1 VSGLVAIFVSG
12 NVWVALFT
20 IGISLAAPI
29 IWAALGELIVEQSG
43 VLNIGIEG
51 VMLFAAFACALAYT
65 ETGSI
70 AAALATAVGTGIV
83 CGLVLGVF
91 FVRLGGDQIVIGILF
106 SLVAIALTTLLSQKY
121 LNFVTPRTLP
131 TVDIPGLGAIP
142 YVGHVLFQQDALVYG
157 SFVVAPIVWFV
168 MFRTWFGLHART
180 VADHPRAGEA
190 AGLDVRGLRYVA
202 LVFGCALTS
211 VGGATLVLSTSGG
224 FQVNMTNGRG
234 YIALAV
240 VVLARW
246 NPFGVI
252 LAALL
257 FGTAQALQFV
267 AQNLGPLGFIHSDVW
282 LMLPYAVTILAV
294 VFAAGSHYPAA
305 CGVPFRP
312 ASR

>member
-1 VSGLVAIFVSG
+1 MTGLLGIFVSG

-29 IWAALGELIVEQSG
+29 MWAALGELVVEQSG

-51 VMLFAAFACALAYT
+51 VMLFGAFSCALAYN
-65 ETGSI
+65 ETGNLAVAI
-70 AAALATAVGTGIV
+70 AVAVGAGFL
-83 CGLVLGVF
+83 CGLVLGVL

-106 SLVAIALTTLLSQKY
+106 SLVVVALTTLLSTKY
-121 LNFVTPRTLP
+121 LNFVQPRTLP
-131 TVDIPGLGAIP
+131 LEKLPGLGDIP
-142 YVGHVLFQQDALVYG
+142 YLGHILFQQDGLVYG
-157 SFVVAPIVWFV
+157 AFVVALVVWYLLR
-168 MFRTWFGLHART
+168 RTWFGLHAR
-180 VADHPRAGEA
+180 AIAEHPRAGEA
-190 AGLDVRGLRYVA
+190 AGLGVQRVRYAA
-202 LVFGCALTS
+202 LLIGCALTA

-267 AQNLGPLGFIHSDVW
+267 VQNLGPLGSVHSDIW
-282 LMLPYAVTILAV
+282 LMLPYAITILAV
-294 VFAAGSHYPAA
+294 VFARGSHYPAA

-312 ASR
+312 ARR

>member
-1 VSGLVAIFVSG
+1 MTGLLGIFVSG
-12 NVWVALFT
+12 NVWVGLFT

-29 IWAALGELIVEQSG
+29 IWAALGELVVEQSG

-51 VMLFAAFACALAYT
+51 VMLFAAFCCALAYT
-65 ETGSI
+65 DTGSI
-70 AAALATAVGTGIV
+70 AAALAVAVGSGV
-83 CGLVLGVF
+83 LCGLVLSVL

-106 SLVAIALTTLLSQKY
+106 SLVAVALTTLLSQKY
-121 LNFVTPRTLP
+121 LNFVEPRTLP
-131 TVDIPGLGAIP
+131 TVKIPGLGDIP
-142 YVGHVLFQQDALVYG
+142 YLGHVLFQQDALVYG
-157 SFVVAPIVWFV
+157 VFAVTPVVWYL
-168 MFRTWFGLHART
+168 MFRTWFGLHARAI
-180 VADHPRAGEA
+180 ADHPRAGEA
-190 AGLDVRGLRYVA
+190 AGLSVRRVRYAA
-202 LVFGCALTS
+202 LVIGCALTS

-267 AQNLGPLGFIHSDVW
+267 VQNLGPLGSIHSDIW
-282 LMLPYAVTILAV
+282 LMLPYAITILAV
-294 VFAAGSHYPAA
+294 VFARGSHYPLA